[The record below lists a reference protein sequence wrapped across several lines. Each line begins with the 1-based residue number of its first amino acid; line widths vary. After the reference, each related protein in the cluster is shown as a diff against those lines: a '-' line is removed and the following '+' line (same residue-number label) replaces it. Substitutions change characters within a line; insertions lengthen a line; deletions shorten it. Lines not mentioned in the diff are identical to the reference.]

1 MLFIIKG
8 TLPTG
13 RPGKDWAAI
22 RRAAMEDRLGDVP
35 DDVFVRNYGSLRRIA
50 TDHMVAEAIC
60 RRVTVYWGLT
70 GVGKSHRAWQE
81 AGIDAYPKLPTTKF
95 WDGYRG
101 HKNVVIDEFRGN
113 IEVSHLLRWFDKYPV
128 IVEVKGGAVVF
139 KAQQIWI
146 TSNLHPREWYPT
158 LDDATRDALMRRLNV
173 VEIIKPF

>member
-1 MLFIIKG
+1 M
-8 TLPTG
+8 PTG

-22 RRAAMEDRLGDVP
+22 RRAAVEGRLGDIP

-50 TDHMVAEAIC
+50 TDHMVPEAVC

-70 GVGKSHRAWQE
+70 GVGKSHRAWEE

-128 IVEVKGGAVVF
+128 IVEIKGGATVF
-139 KAQQIWI
+139 KAEQIWI
-146 TSNLHPREWYPT
+146 TSNLHPLEWYPT
-158 LDDATRDALMRRLNV
+158 LDESTRDALMRRLNV